1 MLNNAIVMGRLTKDV
16 ELRRTQSGTAVA
28 SFSLA
33 VERDVKD
40 KETGDRAT
48 DFIDCVAWGN
58 TAEFAAKYFGKGRMA
73 VVEGRLQKRVWK
85 DTNGENR
92 YNVEINA
99 ERVYFGDSKATE
111 KATSADGH
119 KAPMQSFSEY
129 EDEDI
134 PF

>member
-1 MLNNAIVMGRLTKDV
+1 MLNNAIVQGRLTKDV
-16 ELRRTQSGTAVA
+16 ELRHTQSGTAVA
-28 SFSLA
+28 SFTLA
-33 VERDVKD
+33 CERDIKD

-48 DFIDCVAWGN
+48 DFIDCVAWGH
-58 TAEFAAKYFGKGRMA
+58 TAEFAAKFFSKGRMA

-85 DTNGENR
+85 DKNGENR

-99 ERVYFGDSKATE
+99 NSIYFSDSKETA